1 MARGN
6 MFQGYARGSVGDVTF
21 YRMDGKQISRARNRY
36 PRNPK
41 TNAQLYQRAIMASVM
56 QAYAA
61 GKEIFDHSFEGK
73 PVGMGNMR
81 EFLSKNS
88 NALRQALIYDTNL
101 QPTEHIN
108 AVLNAPKTNTP
119 VPNQYIISAGSL
131 QNNLFTIVDASSNDI
146 NALITTPAAQASE
159 TLADYAQ
166 RVGLNVGDI
175 YTFVGFTVNPSKTV
189 FSTPNGYGSG
199 AYQEDGSF
207 FFIRLIVNNAIN
219 SKSPAE
225 DALIG
230 TIFDIDTT
238 SNVDQ
243 PVMFESKL
251 ADLSIAAA
259 SALTFVNAGDRCA
272 VIGCIRS
279 ELNSGL
285 RSNETLHWAEWNNVY
300 GIDWMN
306 ILRAWTKQKDDLG
319 DSDLILEGGGTGS
332 LDELPTLPSGLTT
345 EGNYLALVDQ
355 SGEKLIAMS
364 NGQAVLATGG
374 MIGILKDNQSAG
386 TGTFKNLG
394 QYTGS
399 LKTVDVTVSI
409 SDVESM
415 PGGNIEA
422 TYTITGDGSTFV
434 AREYN
439 TRNGASST
447 IDVSVPVS
455 QFSVE
460 V

>member
-1 MARGN
+1 
-6 MFQGYARGSVGDVTF
+6 MFLGYARGSVGDVTF

-88 NALRQALIYDTNL
+88 NALRQALIYDANV
-101 QPTEHIN
+101 QPTEHIS

-131 QNNLFTIVDASSNDI
+131 QNNLFTIVDASSQSG
-146 NALITTPAAQASE
+146 NALITTPAAQPSE
-159 TLADYAQ
+159 KLADYAQ
-166 RVGLNVGDI
+166 RIGLNVGDI
-175 YTFVGFTVNPSKTV
+175 YTFVGFTVNPNKTV
-189 FSTPNGYGSG
+189 FVTPNGIGSG

-207 FFIRLIVNNAIN
+207 FFIRLIVNDAI
-219 SKSPAE
+219 KSNDPAE
-225 DALIG
+225 DALLG

-238 SNVDQ
+238 SNVDN

-259 SALTFVNAGDRCA
+259 SALTFVNDGDRCA

-279 ELNSGL
+279 EFNSGL

-300 GIDWMN
+300 GIDWLN
-306 ILRAWTKQKDDLG
+306 VLKAWTKQKDDLG
-319 DSDLILEGGGTGS
+319 DSDLILEGGGTGN
-332 LDELPTLPSGLTT
+332 LDQLPNFPSGITT
-345 EGNYLALVDQ
+345 EGNYLAIVGQ
-355 SGEKLIAMS
+355 SGEKLIATY

-374 MIGILKDNQSAG
+374 MIGITASQDSGEGAS
-386 TGTFKNLG
+386 FKNLG
-394 QYTGS
+394 TYSGA
-399 LKTVDVTVSI
+399 LKTTTVTLGI
-409 SDVESM
+409 SSVERLPNSQV
-415 PGGNIEA
+415 EA
-422 TYTITGDGSTFV
+422 VYTITGDNTTFKTDT
-434 AREYN
+434 YT
-439 TRNGASST
+439 TRNSSASG
-447 IDVSVPVS
+447 IDVSVPVY
-455 QFSVE
+455 QFFRSE
-460 V
+460 G

>member
-1 MARGN
+1 

-88 NALRQALIYDTNL
+88 NALRQAVIYDTNL

-131 QNNLFTIVDASSNDI
+131 QNNLFTIVDASSQNG
-146 NALITTPAAQASE
+146 NALITTPAAQESE
-159 TLADYAQ
+159 SLADYAK
-166 RVGLNVGDI
+166 RIGLNVGDI
-175 YTFVGFTVNPSKTV
+175 YTFVGFTINPNKTV
-189 FSTPNGYGSG
+189 FVTPNGWGSG

-219 SKSPAE
+219 STSPAE
-225 DALIG
+225 DALLG

-238 SNVDQ
+238 SNVDN
-243 PVMFESKL
+243 PIMFESKL
-251 ADLSIAAA
+251 AGLSIAAA
-259 SALTFVNAGDRCA
+259 SALTFVNDGDRCA

-300 GIDWMN
+300 GIDWAN
-306 ILRAWTKQKDDLG
+306 VIRAWTKQKDDLG
-319 DSDLILEGGGTGS
+319 DSDLILEGGGEGN
-332 LDELPTLPSGLTT
+332 LDQLPNLPSGLTT
-345 EGNYLALVDQ
+345 EGNYLAVIGQ
-355 SGEKLIAMS
+355 SGEKLIATW

-374 MIGILKDNQSAG
+374 MIGILASQESGAG
-386 TGTFKNLG
+386 ASFKNLG
-394 QYTGS
+394 TYSGA
-399 LKTVDVTVSI
+399 LKTTDVTI
-409 SDVESM
+409 AIEGGESY
-415 PGGNIEA
+415 PNNQYQA
-422 TYTITGDGSTFV
+422 TYKISGDGVTF
-434 AREYN
+434 ATEKYL
-439 TRNGASST
+439 TRNGSAT
-447 IDVSVPVS
+447 GVDVSVPVT

>member
-1 MARGN
+1 

-88 NALRQALIYDTNL
+88 NALRQALIYDANV
-101 QPTEHIN
+101 QPTEHIS

-131 QNNLFTIVDASSNDI
+131 QNNLFTIVDASSQSG
-146 NALITTPAAQASE
+146 NALITTPAAKDSE
-159 TLADYAQ
+159 SLAEYAQ

-175 YTFVGFTVNPSKTV
+175 YTFVGFTVNANKTV
-189 FSTPNGYGSG
+189 FVTPNGIGSG

-207 FFIRLIVNNAIN
+207 FFIRLIVNDAIT
-219 SKSPAE
+219 SQDPAE
-225 DALIG
+225 DALLG

-238 SNVDQ
+238 SNVDN

-251 ADLSIAAA
+251 AGLSIAAA

-300 GIDWMN
+300 GIDWQN
-306 ILRAWTKQKDDLG
+306 VLRAWTKQKDDLG
-319 DSDLILEGGGTGS
+319 DSDLILEGGGAGN
-332 LDELPTLPSGLTT
+332 LDQLPNLPSGLTT
-345 EGNYLALVDQ
+345 EGNYLAVVGQ
-355 SGEKLIAMS
+355 SGEKLIATY

-374 MIGILKDNQSAG
+374 NIGITASQENGAG
-386 TGTFKNLG
+386 AGFKNLG
-394 QYTGS
+394 TYSGA
-399 LKTVDVTVSI
+399 LKTTTVTVAI
-409 SDVESM
+409 EGGESY
-415 PGGNIEA
+415 PNNQYQA
-422 TYTITGDGSTFV
+422 TYKITGDGVTF
-434 AREYN
+434 ATAQYL
-439 TRNGASST
+439 TRNASAT
-447 IDVSVPVS
+447 GVDVSVPVS

-460 V
+460 I